1 MKTRF
6 GFIFCLIMLAMTGC
20 AGFATAAPAGT
31 PAGQT
36 DSTTPYNGQIGPG
49 NSLYGLKI
57 AFENIDESFTFNQS
71 ERLEKQINHANMRLT
86 ELKQALIDN
95 KTDTAAIALEQYWMK
110 INQTDE
116 ALEPLSINGTEHMP
130 AINDTGLLH
139 AREMI
144 MKHQNVLED
153 LLQSHPN
160 NTGIERAYGNSIE
173 LEQKFEK
180 RIENARMIQQQ
191 TNQKRSFISPKNQ
204 TGEGSGPGTGYEG
217 NMTVPREWNQSRDM
231 NKFTGN
237 STMNGEQNIHGMNQS
252 VQDPR
257 QLPNNTM
264 RNTGNTQNGNDS
276 DNQNTNNNANQ
287 ENRNNNVMDPAK
299 WGNTQNT
306 NIDRD
311 TGSMN
316 NRSNNGNNNG
326 NTKNSGR

>member
-1 MKTRF
+1 MMRTRF
-6 GFIFCLIMLAMTGC
+6 GFILCLIMLALTGC
-20 AGFATAAPAGT
+20 VGLAAAAPAGT
-31 PAGQT
+31 HAGQT

-49 NSLYGLKI
+49 NSLYGLRI

-71 ERLEKQINHANMRLT
+71 ERLEKQINHADLRLT
-86 ELKQALIDN
+86 ELKQELIDN

-116 ALEPLSINGTEHMP
+116 ALEPLSINGTERMP

-144 MKHQNVLED
+144 TKHQQVLET
-153 LLQSHPN
+153 LLASHPDN
-160 NTGIERAYGNSIE
+160 KGLERAYGNSIE

-191 TNQKRSFISPKNQ
+191 TKQNRSFMAQGNQ
-204 TGEGSGPGTGYEG
+204 TPLDNQTLQNPGRGNGSDG
-217 NMTVPREWNQSRDM
+217 NMTIPMDWNQSRDK

-237 STMNGEQNIHGMNQS
+237 STRNMDQNLQGINQS
-252 VQDPR
+252 GQDPH
-257 QLPNNTM
+257 QQQDNN
-264 RNTGNTQNGNDS
+264 RSNTGNTQND
-276 DNQNTNNNANQ
+276 NTN
-287 ENRNNNVMDPAK
+287 RN
-299 WGNTQNT
+299 
-306 NIDRD
+306 

-316 NRSNNGNNNG
+316 GGNNNG